1 VDTNASEHNTSV
13 FRVEIRVLRRGCFVG
28 LGQGRGRGTGQ
39 THSRDA
45 IEIWRWCGAIGRN
58 RNREP
63 ERKVG
68 QKEERGTYDH
78 LMGQKGEMK
87 VKENSR
93 IR

>member
-39 THSRDA
+39 THSRDG
-45 IEIWRWCGAIGRN
+45 IEIWRWCGAIG
-58 RNREP
+58 
-63 ERKVG
+63 RKVG